1 MLIKERLRWL
11 ETAGDAFGVSCS
23 PGEPFIKM
31 GMDSTGRT
39 DGDGI
44 ESPSAGAEGL
54 SEGLDDRG
62 ESILGAY
69 R

>member
-11 ETAGDAFGVSCS
+11 ETAGDSFGVSCS
-23 PGEPFIKM
+23 PGEPFIR
-31 GMDSTGRT
+31 GGIDSTGRT

-44 ESPSAGAEGL
+44 EDPSAPAEIL
-54 SEGLDDRG
+54 SEGLGDRG
-62 ESILGAY
+62 VSISGD